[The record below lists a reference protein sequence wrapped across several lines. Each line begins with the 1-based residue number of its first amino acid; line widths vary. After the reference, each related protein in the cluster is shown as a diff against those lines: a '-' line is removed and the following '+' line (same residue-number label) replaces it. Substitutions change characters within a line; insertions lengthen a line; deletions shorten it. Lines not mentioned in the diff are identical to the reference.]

1 MNKKKK
7 IVFIGLKGMPPRSGG
22 YQFDAEIIGNHLI
35 KEGYQLEIF
44 CRKWYQEDYLEN
56 EYNLMKLRI
65 INTPKRPIIIDVLYH
80 DLMSCYYTIK
90 DKADIAYLFG
100 PHSYFLIF
108 IFKLFSIKT
117 IIRRAGFGKNTTSYS
132 KIIRSLITL
141 NEYLGVR
148 FADVVTAETIVEKE
162 HAEKYSKKKIIIT
175 PVGFIGKDKLQPIL
189 IKEKFNLDQNQF
201 ILFIGRFVRVKRIE
215 WLIQSFLAQENTS
228 YLKLVIAGSSLDEN
242 YNNYLHKISN
252 DPRILFTGNVIGQL
266 KDELISNCLC
276 MVLPSE
282 SEGMSTAVAETLSF
296 GSVCLL
302 SNIDVHKWIINDEKI
317 GLLFDKNDPD
327 DLTRKLSDIIQG
339 KCIFDENYIREKS
352 LERFHLRKILDD
364 ITRLIEELN

>member
-1 MNKKKK
+1 MGKKRK

-22 YQFDAEIIGNHLI
+22 LQFDAEIIGKYLI
-35 KEGYQLEIF
+35 REGYQIEIF
-44 CRKWYQEDYLEN
+44 CRKWYQEDYLGS
-56 EYNLMKLRI
+56 EYNSMKLRV
-65 INTPKRPIIIDVLYH
+65 INTPKRPILFDVLFH

-108 IFKLFSIKT
+108 FFKLFGVKT
-117 IIRRAGFGKNTTSYS
+117 IIRRAGFGKKTTSYS

-148 FADVVTAETIVEKE
+148 FADVVTAETIVEKK
-162 HAEKYSKKKIIIT
+162 HAEKYSKKEVIIT
-175 PVGFIGKDKLQPIL
+175 PVGFIAKEKLQPVL
-189 IKEKFNLDQNQF
+189 IKKKFNLDKNRF

-215 WLIQSFLAQENTS
+215 WLIQSFISLENAS
-228 YLKLVIAGSSLDEN
+228 NIKLVIAGSSLDDDYSN
-242 YNNYLHKISN
+242 SLHKISN
-252 DPRILFTGNVIGQL
+252 DPRIVFTGNVNGQL

-302 SNIDVHKWIINDEKI
+302 SDIDVHKWILNDEKV
-317 GLLFDKNDPD
+317 GLLFDKNDQD
-327 DLTRKLSDIIQG
+327 DLTRKLSELIQG
-339 KCIFDENYIREKS
+339 KITFDENYIREKS
-352 LERFHLRKILDD
+352 LERFHIKKIMDD
-364 ITRLIEELN
+364 ITHMIEEL